1 MAPSLTAEISPL
13 TTPLDAL
20 NSLLVNSQ
28 RLNNQTAIA
37 LTVAETTQNAI
48 AQGEQT
54 LNDQAGGMKAIRE
67 TMNTT
72 TGQIQRL
79 DNSTQ
84 QIAKVITLIRQFAAQ
99 THLLAL
105 KASIEAARAGEGGR
119 GFAVIADEVRTLAA
133 QSAEATASIEALVVS
148 IQSETRDV
156 AETLTK
162 GKQQLDRESK
172 DLEKSHEQWQQAA
185 QSSLQLPDLVQ
196 KIAETANQQSQV
208 AQAIQQELNRKA

>member
-1 MAPSLTAEISPL
+1 MAPSLTTEISPL
-13 TTPLDAL
+13 TTPLDGL

>member
-1 MAPSLTAEISPL
+1 MNASLL
-13 TTPLDAL
+13 DLTPLDSL

-37 LTVAETTQNAI
+37 LSLAETTQNAI
-48 AQGEQT
+48 TQGEQT

-67 TMNTT
+67 TMNAT

-84 QIAKVITLIRQFAAQ
+84 QIAKVITLIRQFASQ

-162 GKQQLDRESK
+162 GRQQLDRENK
-172 DLEKSHEQWQQAA
+172 DLEKSHEQWQKAA
-185 QSSLQLPDLVQ
+185 QSSLQLPPLVQ
-196 KIAETANQQSQV
+196 KIVETANQQSQA